1 MHTTDPQQRTELT
14 RRYEETLAKLAELTG
29 QIKAAVRREADLK
42 QQLNAT
48 QAEMNKLG
56 FMQLGKKMM
65 VKAEQDNL
73 RKKLTANQ
81 QLQESL
87 LAKQQAFHEQQSA
100 LEKQLAALLD
110 AESAPAPAPE
120 AIPAVAPAMQTDAA
134 AAPEAAPAEAPAVP
148 EEAAPAPKA
157 PAPKAAPTSA
167 REAPAKAP
175 REPRRAPKAP
185 AAPRAPRL
193 DPALSP
199 EEQLRLLLPRLEAF
213 YPEKQVFALDSIC
226 SELSGKLNVLVP
238 RCGCASLAELLAPHG
253 FRIITGVQGR
263 TLRQGK
269 YCAPGQEPEI
279 IRPLIASV
287 QRRLE
292 KHYPDRSI
300 TRSIQHDHKSLAQ
313 DVTSLYQFLGYG
325 SAKELLTVLGYR
337 YEVSAGGRP
346 ATDPQAIFET
356 LRAAYADGEKPAT
369 ISRLMADHPELA
381 HSLKTLQN
389 QSPAR
394 FGMPLRQYLCEMG
407 ILSGKSGR
415 DA

>member
-56 FMQLGKKMM
+56 FMQLGKKML

-87 LAKQQAFHEQQSA
+87 LAKQQAFHEQQTA
-100 LEKQLAALLD
+100 LEKQLAALRD

-120 AIPAVAPAMQTDAA
+120 AIPA
-134 AAPEAAPAEAPAVP
+134 ESPAVP

-157 PAPKAAPTSA
+157 DAPKAAPTPA

-185 AAPRAPRL
+185 AAPRL

-226 SELSGKLNVLVP
+226 SELSGKLNALVP

-263 TLRQGK
+263 ALRQGK

-325 SAKELLTVLGYR
+325 SAKELLTALGYR

>member
-87 LAKQQAFHEQQSA
+87 LAKQQAFHEQQTA
-100 LEKQLAALLD
+100 LEKQLAALRD
-110 AESAPAPAPE
+110 AESTPAP
-120 AIPAVAPAMQTDAA
+120 
-134 AAPEAAPAEAPAVP
+134 APEAAPAEAPAVQAEAP
-148 EEAAPAPKA
+148 AEAPAAQAEAAPA
-157 PAPKAAPTSA
+157 
-167 REAPAKAP
+167 EAPAVQEEVPAP
-175 REPRRAPKAP
+175 AREPRRAPKAP

-226 SELSGKLNVLVP
+226 SELSGKLNALVP

-263 TLRQGK
+263 ALRQGK
-269 YCAPGQEPEI
+269 YCTPGQEPEI

-292 KHYPDRSI
+292 KHYPDRGI

-325 SAKELLTVLGYR
+325 SAKELLTALGYR

-346 ATDPQAIFET
+346 ATDPQAIFEA
-356 LRAAYADGEKPAT
+356 LRAAYADGERPAT